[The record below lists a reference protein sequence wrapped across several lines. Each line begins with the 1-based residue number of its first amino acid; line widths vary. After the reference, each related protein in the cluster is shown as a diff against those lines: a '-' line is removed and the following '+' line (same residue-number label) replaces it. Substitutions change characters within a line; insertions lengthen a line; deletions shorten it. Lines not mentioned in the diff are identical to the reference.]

1 MLRNGLAVF
10 EVMCDMQKRPRLP
23 IVNED
28 SPIIATHQLIMII
41 GSSRY
46 ALDISTRCTKLKP
59 SRAEVIPINRQLK
72 ERTRK
77 PTPEKC

>member
-1 MLRNGLAVF
+1 MY
-10 EVMCDMQKRPRLP
+10 DMQNRPRLR
-23 IVNED
+23 VVKQD

-46 ALDISTRCTKLKP
+46 AFDISTRCTKLKP

-72 ERTRK
+72 KGTHK
-77 PTPEKC
+77 PLPK